1 MLLDD
6 ERHVIKWLSQYG
18 ALTKTQV
25 IRLLRDK
32 TPETAEK
39 ILRNLKREHQISDV
53 AGGYYLALDG
63 LCKPDQRTILAVWV
77 LLRFIDYVD
86 PMAHYP
92 AVYPSQIFFL
102 KENTGYE
109 IVVLYDG
116 EQHLTDERMR
126 VKLLQMTGIG
136 NAKAI
141 RFCKGALPILEWIH
155 PDAYGY
161 YMAAFYNHRFPG
173 GMAHRDRNLRVAETI
188 GMHLIAGVETK
199 AYLLP
204 ALQNRAILRI
214 TPDAPAFYLARD
226 FKRIT
231 PAEQNKTMFTRI
243 VGAIF
248 YSGSCYAVYNTR
260 NAAMKWNGMGEFK
273 ALHSLTE
280 LARMNAGVQSIDS
293 AILLG
298 ESYDTALTTLLESDK
313 NRRLELRFDGIYRHI
328 YFVPMNAGGIRQ
340 LRLLTVP
347 DWKEKLLELL
357 FDPDVRSYNRG
368 FMEYDASIGGT
379 CVFSHLDG
387 DIARLIRFREAMQ
400 TGAGSFE
407 VLCFDDQAPFLREY
421 LGPYITLKTI
431 DAATVEAELGL

>member
-1 MLLDD
+1 MLSESSCIPGLETMITVRPGSHVHRLITVLGLAGEYPVRSLGVLGN
-6 ERHVIKWLSQYG
+6 ERTLRALVSKLS
-18 ALTKTQV
+18 TTQ
-25 IRLLRDK
+25 
-32 TPETAEK
+32 E
-39 ILRNLKREHQISDV
+39 LRN
-53 AGGYYLALDG
+53 
-63 LCKPDQRTILAVWV
+63 PD
-77 LLRFIDYVD
+77 
-86 PMAHYP
+86 
-92 AVYPSQIFFL
+92 
-102 KENTGYE
+102 
-109 IVVLYDG
+109 
-116 EQHLTDERMR
+116 TDERMR

-155 PDAYGY
+155 PDA
-161 YMAAFYNHRFPG
+161 
-173 GMAHRDRNLRVAETI
+173 
-188 GMHLIAGVETK
+188 
-199 AYLLP
+199 
-204 ALQNRAILRI
+204 
-214 TPDAPAFYLARD
+214 PAFYLARD
-226 FKRIT
+226 FKKIT

-248 YSGSCYAVYNTR
+248 YPGGCYAVYNTR

-340 LRLLTVP
+340 FRLLTVP

-400 TGAGSFE
+400 TDAGSFE

-421 LGPYITLKTI
+421 LGPHITLKTI

>member
-1 MLLDD
+1 MLSESSCIPGFETMITVRPGSHVHRLITVLGLAGEYPVRSLGVLGN
-6 ERHVIKWLSQYG
+6 ERTLRALVSKLS
-18 ALTKTQV
+18 TTQ
-25 IRLLRDK
+25 
-32 TPETAEK
+32 E
-39 ILRNLKREHQISDV
+39 LRN
-53 AGGYYLALDG
+53 
-63 LCKPDQRTILAVWV
+63 PD
-77 LLRFIDYVD
+77 
-86 PMAHYP
+86 
-92 AVYPSQIFFL
+92 
-102 KENTGYE
+102 
-109 IVVLYDG
+109 
-116 EQHLTDERMR
+116 TDERMR

-188 GMHLIAGVETK
+188 GMHLTAGVETR

-214 TPDAPAFYLARD
+214 TSDTPAFYLARD
-226 FKRIT
+226 FKKIS

-248 YSGSCYAVYNTR
+248 YPGGCYAVYNTR

-340 LRLLTVP
+340 FKLLTVP
-347 DWKEKLLELL
+347 DWKESCLSCCSTQTSGHITG
-357 FDPDVRSYNRG
+357 DSWNTTPVS
-368 FMEYDASIGGT
+368 AAP
-379 CVFSHLDG
+379 VFSRIL
-387 DIARLIRFREAMQ
+387 
-400 TGAGSFE
+400 T
-407 VLCFDDQAPFLREY
+407 
-421 LGPYITLKTI
+421 
-431 DAATVEAELGL
+431 ATSHA

>member
-1 MLLDD
+1 MS
-6 ERHVIKWLSQYG
+6 KLS
-18 ALTKTQV
+18 TTQ
-25 IRLLRDK
+25 
-32 TPETAEK
+32 E
-39 ILRNLKREHQISDV
+39 LRN
-53 AGGYYLALDG
+53 
-63 LCKPDQRTILAVWV
+63 PD
-77 LLRFIDYVD
+77 
-86 PMAHYP
+86 
-92 AVYPSQIFFL
+92 
-102 KENTGYE
+102 TG
-109 IVVLYDG
+109 
-116 EQHLTDERMR
+116 ERMR
-126 VKLLQMTGIG
+126 VKLLQLTGIG

-188 GMHLIAGVETK
+188 GMHLTAGIETRV
-199 AYLLP
+199 YLLP
-204 ALQNRAILRI
+204 ALQNRAILQI

-226 FKRIT
+226 FKKIT

-248 YSGSCYAVYNTR
+248 YPGGCYAVYNTR

-298 ESYDTALTTLLESDK
+298 ESYDTALTMLLESDK

-340 LRLLTVP
+340 FRLLTVP

-400 TGAGSFE
+400 PGAGSFE

>member
-1 MLLDD
+1 MQYFRPGSQLRQLITMLSIVGEYPIRSLYLLGN
-6 ERHVIKWLSQYG
+6 ERAYK
-18 ALTKTQV
+18 ALVHKLT
-25 IRLLRDK
+25 
-32 TPETAEK
+32 TPETFRIPQTETE
-39 ILRNLKREHQISDV
+39 LTTR
-53 AGGYYLALDG
+53 
-63 LCKPDQRTILAVWV
+63 
-77 LLRFIDYVD
+77 LLTVTGKGNSRSVRFY
-86 PMAHYP
+86 
-92 AVYPSQIFFL
+92 
-102 KENTGYE
+102 
-109 IVVLYDG
+109 
-116 EQHLTDERMR
+116 
-126 VKLLQMTGIG
+126 
-136 NAKAI
+136 
-141 RFCKGALPILEWIH
+141 KGALPILEWIH

-188 GMHLIAGVETK
+188 GMHLTAGVETR

-214 TPDAPAFYLARD
+214 TPDAAAFYLARD
-226 FKRIT
+226 FKKIT

-248 YSGSCYAVYNTR
+248 YPGGCYAVYNTR

-340 LRLLTVP
+340 FRLLTVP

-421 LGPYITLKTI
+421 LGPHITLKTI